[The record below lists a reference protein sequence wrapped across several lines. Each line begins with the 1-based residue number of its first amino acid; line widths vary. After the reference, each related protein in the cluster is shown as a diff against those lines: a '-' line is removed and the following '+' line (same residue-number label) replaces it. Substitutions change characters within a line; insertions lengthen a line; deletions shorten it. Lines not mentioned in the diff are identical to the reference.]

1 MVLGVG
7 GTACLLLLQGRGE
20 TQIIKAQFS
29 PLAEKIRLK
38 EMVLQS
44 V

>member
-7 GTACLLLLQGRGE
+7 GTAYLLLLQGRGE

-29 PLAEKIRLK
+29 PLVEKIGLK
-38 EMVLQS
+38 EMALQS